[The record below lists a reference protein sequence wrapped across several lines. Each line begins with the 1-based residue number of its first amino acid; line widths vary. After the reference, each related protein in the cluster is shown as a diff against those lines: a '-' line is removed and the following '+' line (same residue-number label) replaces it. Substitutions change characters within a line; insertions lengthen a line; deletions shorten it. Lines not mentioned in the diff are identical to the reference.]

1 MFLRFKKVVSV
12 MQCNTLLNDEKA
24 KLLTLIKKKFV
35 KLDFSKII
43 SVVENNLNDPLWMDI
58 YILIYKSQLPP
69 DIKIYDILL
78 NKLSTPIF
86 RINFAINNQVY
97 MANIDNRIL
106 SRYIWYLITNDSILY
121 RITVCTK

>member
-58 YILIYKSQLPP
+58 YILIIICIIQPR
-69 DIKIYDILL
+69 
-78 NKLSTPIF
+78 F
-86 RINFAINNQVY
+86 
-97 MANIDNRIL
+97 
-106 SRYIWYLITNDSILY
+106 
-121 RITVCTK
+121 